1 MPAGGGEGDGSTT
14 PGEGDSSATSD
25 EEEQLDEL
33 DEGES
38 KNNDLR
44 GDQKIIL
51 ENNAIVGEAVYYDL
65 YDVTDGSEK
74 LDKNE
79 LYQGGI
85 DLTLGDEVRKSYKIV
100 TYDMS
105 YGVKSTKATYNINL
119 YSSKHNI
126 EIVDKA
132 KDGTKRTATSVS
144 EEGAEATVMAGK
156 SDSDYFTSWTVSLLD
171 GKGNVIAGKEDI
183 TDEILGDSKAKNETA
198 VFTLPVVDKNNYPEG
213 YGLRFTANYKDKI
226 NECLELIGMQD
237 KRKLT
242 PRELSGGQQQRVAI
256 ARALVFDPDILFL
269 DEPIGNLDSKSG
281 TKIMELFRRIN
292 WKYNKT
298 IVQVTHSEEAAR
310 YGSRLVRIVDGEIAK
325 MEEIKNQ
332 IKSA

>member
-1 MPAGGGEGDGSTT
+1 M
-14 PGEGDSSATSD
+14 
-25 EEEQLDEL
+25 L
-33 DEGES
+33 
-38 KNNDLR
+38 
-44 GDQKIIL
+44 
-51 ENNAIVGEAVYYDL
+51 
-65 YDVTDGSEK
+65 
-74 LDKNE
+74 
-79 LYQGGI
+79 
-85 DLTLGDEVRKSYKIV
+85 
-100 TYDMS
+100 
-105 YGVKSTKATYNINL
+105 
-119 YSSKHNI
+119 
-126 EIVDKA
+126 
-132 KDGTKRTATSVS
+132 
-144 EEGAEATVMAGK
+144 AGK
-156 SDSDYFTSWTVSLLD
+156 KISD
-171 GKGNVIAGKEDI
+171 
-183 TDEILGDSKAKNETA
+183 
-198 VFTLPVVDKNNYPEG
+198 
-213 YGLRFTANYKDKI
+213 YKDKI